1 VRDLRHGELA
11 QLGRTRCRA
20 HGCEDC
26 FGHRAQPSVYGLTI
40 PLKTVI
46 RTTPVV
52 AALKEGRVAPE
63 GFDLAFEEVAPITK
77 AFRIMCREL
86 AYDVCEMAATTYFV
100 AREAGKPFTALPV
113 FLTRGFHHRA
123 VVTREPGDP
132 KSLEGKRV
140 GVNRG
145 YTVTT
150 GVWARGIL
158 ATRHGVDLDSITW
171 VRSDVEHVTEF
182 EPPENVVDLEPGR
195 DVGEAVLAGDLAAA
209 VGDVKTEG
217 LVPLLGD
224 AREAA
229 EREARSRRTWPVNHL
244 VVVKDE
250 LLAEHPGLAPALF
263 AAFERAKDLYVDSG
277 ELEPL
282 HARAAE
288 LVGGDPLPYGV
299 EPNRAMIEEL
309 LDHAVAQKI
318 LRRRPTVEEL
328 FAPL

>member
-1 VRDLRHGELA
+1 
-11 QLGRTRCRA
+11 
-20 HGCEDC
+20 
-26 FGHRAQPSVYGLTI
+26 
-40 PLKTVI
+40 
-46 RTTPVV
+46 VV
-52 AALKEGRVAPE
+52 AALKDGRIVPDGYE
-63 GFDLAFEEVAPITK
+63 LAFEEVTPITK

-86 AYDVCEMAATTYFV
+86 AYDVTEMAATTYFV
-100 AREAGKPFTALPV
+100 AREHGKPFTALPV

-123 VVTREPGDP
+123 VLAREAGDP

-171 VRSDVEHVTEF
+171 VRSDVEHVAEY
-182 EPPENVVDLEPGR
+182 EPPANVDDLEPGR
-195 DVGEAVLAGDLAAA
+195 DLGEAVLAGDLVAA
-209 VGDVKTEG
+209 VGDVKAEG
-217 LVPLLGD
+217 LVPLLAD
-224 AREAA
+224 AQDAA
-229 EREARSRRTWPVNHL
+229 EREARERRTWPVNHL

-250 LLAEHPGLAPALF
+250 LLARHGDLGPALVD
-263 AAFERAKDLYVDSG
+263 AFERAKDVYVGSG

-299 EPNRAMIEEL
+299 EPNRAVIEEL
-309 LDHAVAQKI
+309 LDHAVAQRI
-318 LRRRPTVEEL
+318 LSRRPAVEEL
-328 FAPL
+328 FAPV